1 MKSSLVVFMLL
12 VPVAYS
18 SVAHAQSQWK
28 MADQP
33 MVTRWGEEVTP
44 ENAWR
49 EYPRPQMVRSN
60 WQNLN
65 GLWEYAVVDRAHP
78 QPDEWQGHILVPFCL
93 ESALSGV
100 RGRLTGRDALWYRRT
115 FSKPHTADERVL
127 LHFEAVDYET
137 QVWVNG
143 TKVGSHTGG
152 HVPFHFDITDAV
164 ENGESELIIR
174 VFDPTNNSYQ
184 PKGKQHLRPHRF
196 WYTAVSGIWQTVWL
210 ETVPQRYIDRLRI
223 ETAIEPARIRVEAAL
238 QGEPD
243 EDETL
248 EVIVRDGETIA
259 ARGRG
264 KGELVLDVPDAKLWS
279 PDSPFLYDLEV
290 ILLDGEN
297 NVIDQVESYTGIR
310 TVGKK
315 RDADGHLRFTLN
327 NEFIFHLGP
336 LDQGWWP
343 DGLLTPPSDE
353 AMVYDLQYIKDA
365 GFNMIRKHVTVE
377 NRRYYYHTDRL
388 GILIWQDHV
397 SAHPGPRWVLLRYR
411 DEPEDREWP
420 DDKHEQWMY
429 ELKAMVDTFYN
440 NPSIVVWVPFN
451 ERWGQHRTMKI
462 GEWLTEYDRTR
473 LLNIA
478 SGGNFFP
485 VGDIADEH
493 DYAGPRF
500 PLDDPRYEDYV
511 KVIGEFGGHG
521 HAVSGH
527 LWNQDESW
535 GYGGAETL
543 EELEERYRRSIRTL
557 TELKKRGLA
566 AGVYTQTTDIEIEIN
581 GLMTYDRRVNKL
593 DPEWLREI
601 HAPLYEDPP
610 AVEVLVP

>member
-1 MKSSLVVFMLL
+1 MKNLL
-12 VPVAYS
+12 ITFILLL
-18 SVAHAQSQWK
+18 SVASSQSEWE
-28 MADQP
+28 MAEHHT
-33 MVTRWGEEVTP
+33 VTRWAEKVTP
-44 ENAWR
+44 DNAWR
-49 EYPRPQMVRSN
+49 EYPRPQMVRNN
-60 WQNLN
+60 WKNLN
-65 GLWEYAVVDRAHP
+65 GLWEYAVVDRGHS

-100 RGRLTGRDALWYRRT
+100 KGRLTGRDALWYRRT
-115 FSKPHTADERVL
+115 FEKAQTSDERML

-143 TKVGSHTGG
+143 TKIGSHTGG
-152 HVPFHFDITDAV
+152 HVPFHFDITDAIKDG
-164 ENGESELIIR
+164 ENEIIVR
-174 VFDPTNNSYQ
+174 VYDPTEEHYQ
-184 PKGKQHLRPHRF
+184 LRGKQHLRPHRF

-210 ETVPQRYIDRLRI
+210 ESVPQRYIDRLRI
-223 ETAIEPARIRVEAAL
+223 ETDIEPARIRIEAHL
-238 QGEPD
+238 KGDPQG
-243 EDETL
+243 DETL
-248 EVIVRDGETIA
+248 SVIVRDGGTIA

-264 KGELVLDVPDAKLWS
+264 KGELVLDVPDAKLWCT
-279 PDSPFLYDLEV
+279 DSPFLYDLEV
-290 ILLDGEN
+290 ILLDGED
-297 NVIDQVESYTGIR
+297 NVVDRVESYTGIR

-315 RDADGHLRFTLN
+315 RDADGHMRFTLN
-327 NEFIFHLGP
+327 NEIIFHLGP

-353 AMVYDLQYIKDA
+353 AMVYDLKFIKDA

-397 SAHPGPRWVLLRYR
+397 SAHPGPRWLRLRYP
-411 DEPEDREWP
+411 DEPKDREWP

-429 ELKAMVDTFYN
+429 ELKAMVDALYN

-493 DYAGPRF
+493 DYSRPRF
-500 PLDDPRYEDYV
+500 PLEDPRYQDYI

-521 HAVSGH
+521 HAVPGR

-535 GYGGAETL
+535 GYGGTETL
-543 EELEERYRRSIRTL
+543 EELEERYRRSMRIL
-557 TELKKRGLA
+557 AEVKERGVA
-566 AGVYTQTTDIEIEIN
+566 AGVYTQTTDVEIEIN
-581 GLMTYDRRVNKL
+581 GLMTYDRAVKKIA
-593 DPEWLREI
+593 PETLREI
-601 HAPLYEDPP
+601 NRSVIDGP
-610 AVEVLVP
+610 VE